1 MAGPRVVIIGA
12 GVVGAALAE
21 ELSARGWTDVTVVD
35 QGPIPA
41 TGGSSSHAP
50 LHFRSG
56 AFQRRI
62 GLIFTLQLIAV
73 GIILMMSIYDMAP
86 AWAVLTL
93 IVITTVLAW
102 LAARREWRPV
112 SMLARIVAGWD
123 DQQDTDVLSP
133 DHLAKNTDADVAS
146 LARGLHGFAT
156 RIAGYSERERNFT
169 RDASHEL
176 RSPLT
181 VIKMSADML
190 ADDPMLGEFGQR
202 SVQRIKRSTR
212 EMEALVEALLILARE
227 SDNGLTEEDFIVNDV
242 IRHELPDV
250 LDMLEG
256 RPITLELEE
265 PARFM
270 LHGSPRVFAVL
281 CWQLIRNACQQAE
294 GGTVVVTVMP
304 GVVTVTHRGEMMAP
318 SAAVN
323 RHGFELATLNATN
336 LVMRKDDMLVPVS
349 ALTAAK

>member
-1 MAGPRVVIIGA
+1 MASRGSAQPARMFRRGLFHRRLAIIFGLQLLAVVIACLMGFY
-12 GVVGAALAE
+12 
-21 ELSARGWTDVTVVD
+21 DV
-35 QGPIPA
+35 
-41 TGGSSSHAP
+41 
-50 LHFRSG
+50 
-56 AFQRRI
+56 
-62 GLIFTLQLIAV
+62 
-73 GIILMMSIYDMAP
+73 AP
-86 AWAVLTL
+86 AGAVLVL
-93 IVITTVLAW
+93 IVIVSVLAW
-102 LAARREWRPV
+102 LAARRQWAPVSRLAQAVSDWDEQSPDLSGWRPDE
-112 SMLARIVAGWD
+112 LPRR
-123 DQQDTDVLSP
+123 
-133 DHLAKNTDADVAS
+133 TDADVATLASS
-146 LARGLHGFAT
+146 LYGFAN
-156 RIAGYSERERNFT
+156 RIAGYNQRERNFT

-227 SDNGLTEEDFIVNDV
+227 SDNGLTEEDFVVNDV

-294 GGTVVVTVMP
+294 GGTVMVTVMP
-304 GVVTVTHRGEMMAP
+304 GVVTVTHRGEMPAP
-318 SAAVN
+318 AAVN
-323 RHGFELATLNATN
+323 RHGFELAIAQRISERFHWPLELQTREGRRHIARIRFPDSTPLA
-336 LVMRKDDMLVPVS
+336 V
-349 ALTAAK
+349 